1 MSTSVNLAKAL
12 AFHYHK
18 DQKYGNN
25 PYTVHLNDVV
35 NNCRMYY
42 GDDETILCVAYLHD
56 ILEDTSI
63 EPELLTEL
71 FGSDVSKAVSCL
83 TKWPQFG
90 ETYKE
95 YIEKVKSN
103 EAALKVKYCDTLAN
117 LSQSAVDVD
126 YKRIQKYSRQL
137 DLLSDA
143 ADLVKE

>member
-1 MSTSVNLAKAL
+1 MSTLVNLAKAL

-56 ILEDTSI
+56 ILEDTNVADGVVYD
-63 EPELLTEL
+63 L
-71 FGSDVSKAVSCL
+71 FGTEIYDSVCHL
-83 TKWPQFG
+83 TKYPNLKYDQ
-90 ETYKE
+90 
-95 YIEKVKSN
+95 YIERVKSN
-103 EAALKVKYCDTLAN
+103 EISLKVKYCDTLAN

-137 DLLSDA
+137 DLLSA
-143 ADLVKE
+143 ATDLVKE

>member
-1 MSTSVNLAKAL
+1 MSTLVNLAKAL

-18 DQKYGNN
+18 DQKYGEN

-56 ILEDTSI
+56 ILEDTDI
-63 EPELLTEL
+63 EPDLIGDL
-71 FGSDVSKAVSCL
+71 FGSEVSIAVTYL
-83 TKWPQFG
+83 TKWSQFG
-90 ETYKE
+90 ESYKE

-103 EAALKVKYCDTLAN
+103 EISLKVKYCDTLAN

-137 DLLSDA
+137 DLLCDA
-143 ADLVKE
+143 ADFVKE